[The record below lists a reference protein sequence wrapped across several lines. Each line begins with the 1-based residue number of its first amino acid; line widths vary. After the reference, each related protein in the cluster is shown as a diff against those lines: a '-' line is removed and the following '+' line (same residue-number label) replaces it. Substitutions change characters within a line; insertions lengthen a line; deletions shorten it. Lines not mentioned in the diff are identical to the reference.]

1 MNWGNKLVLVFIVF
15 AALIFTLVYKAVNT
29 KFDLVSKDYYKD
41 ELRYQ
46 EKIDGIHKA
55 NTLSS
60 VAITQN
66 NSTVTLA
73 LPKEMNGEKVAGEA
87 WFYCKS
93 DADRDKKFVLKLDDS
108 SKQAISKKELPTGAY
123 QLKLTWQS
131 VSGNYY
137 TEQDVIIQ

>member
-1 MNWGNKLVLVFIVF
+1 MVWDLLIKYETIQQYLPYEMELSGKPLKKPVQKQQNKKTNKLVLVFIVF

-41 ELRYQ
+41 EWRYQ

-87 WFYCKS
+87 WFYCKT
-93 DADRDKKFVLKLDDS
+93 KK
-108 SKQAISKKELPTGAY
+108 
-123 QLKLTWQS
+123 
-131 VSGNYY
+131 
-137 TEQDVIIQ
+137 

>member
-73 LPKEMNGEKVAGEA
+73 LPKEMNGEIVAGEA
-87 WFYCKS
+87 WFYCKNLFLNWMI
-93 DADRDKKFVLKLDDS
+93 AVNKQLAKKNFPKEP
-108 SKQAISKKELPTGAY
+108 IS
-123 QLKLTWQS
+123 
-131 VSGNYY
+131 
-137 TEQDVIIQ
+137 